1 MPALRR
7 ICVFCGAS
15 AGYDPA
21 YRALATA
28 LGAGLASRGIGI
40 VYGGGHV
47 GLMGAVADASLAAG
61 GEVIG
66 VIPQGLVD
74 RELAHPGL
82 TEMRIVRT
90 LHERKATMAELAD
103 AFIALPGGL
112 GTLEELAEV
121 VSWAQLQ
128 LHAKPIGLLD
138 DGRYWSSL
146 LAWVDHAV
154 HEGFVSSVHRGLLLR
169 STDLDDLLG
178 RLGTWSAPPDRWAA
192 EGTDDAAGAAT
203 GHGEVGP

>member
-1 MPALRR
+1 MPELRR

-15 AGYDPA
+15 SGRDPA
-21 YRALATA
+21 YAALASDV
-28 LGAGLASRGIGI
+28 GAGLAARGIGV
-40 VYGGGHV
+40 VYGGGRV
-47 GLMGAVADASLAAG
+47 GLMGALADATLAAG

-82 TEMRIVRT
+82 TELRVVDT
-90 LHERKATMAELAD
+90 LHERKATMASLAD

-121 VSWAQLQ
+121 TSWAQLD
-128 LHAKPIGLLD
+128 LHGKPIGLLD

-146 LAWVDHAV
+146 LAWLDEAV
-154 HEGFVSSVHRGLLLR
+154 AAGFVATAHRGLLLR
-169 STDLDDLLG
+169 ETDLELLLARLAAWAGPPG
-178 RLGTWSAPPDRWAA
+178 RWTM
-192 EGTDDAAGAAT
+192 EI
-203 GHGEVGP
+203 

>member
-1 MPALRR
+1 MSALRR

-15 AGYDPA
+15 PGRSPA
-21 YRALATA
+21 YAELAA
-28 LGAGLASRGIGI
+28 SVGDGLARHGIGV
-40 VYGGGHV
+40 VYGGGRV
-47 GLMGAVADASLAAG
+47 GLMGAVADAALAAG

-74 RELAHPGL
+74 RELAHPDV
-82 TEMRIVRT
+82 TELRVVGT
-90 LHERKATMAELAD
+90 LHERKAVMEELAD

-138 DGRYWSSL
+138 DGRYWSRL
-146 LAWVDHAV
+146 IDWLEHAV
-154 HEGFVSSVHRGLLLR
+154 DEGFVAAMHRDLLLR
-169 STDLDDLLG
+169 DTDLAALLA
-178 RLGTWSAPPDRWAA
+178 RFERWSPPPDRWA
-192 EGTDDAAGAAT
+192 GGSD
-203 GHGEVGP
+203 EVRP

>member
-1 MPALRR
+1 MASLRR

-15 AGYDPA
+15 PGREPA
-21 YRALATA
+21 YAALASRV
-28 LGAGLASRGIGI
+28 GAGLAARGIGI
-40 VYGGGHV
+40 VYGGGRV
-47 GLMGAVADASLAAG
+47 GLMGALADAALAGG

-82 TEMRIVRT
+82 TDLRVVAT
-90 LHERKATMAELAD
+90 LHDRKATMASLAD

-121 VSWAQLQ
+121 TSWAQLD

-146 LAWVDHAV
+146 LAWLDESVAA
-154 HEGFVSSVHRGLLLR
+154 GFVAPIHRGLLLR
-169 STDLDDLLG
+169 ETDLGVLLAQLEGWAGPPG
-178 RLGTWSAPPDRWAA
+178 RWTM
-192 EGTDDAAGAAT
+192 GTDLAG
-203 GHGEVGP
+203 